1 MNVMKRYL
9 ILAASAAA
17 LFLAAGCSEE
27 QKTAAV
33 FGGFDTECSTVGLY
47 FPGVLGS
54 FTEEYGVQ
62 VCMNPQ
68 RRTFRLQDSDQSR
81 FAHVV
86 FSSVPSG
93 VSDRVTAEVTVR
105 GLAAV
110 GSSIEMEVVKAE
122 GNRVWLSSETVNM
135 IIPAL

>member
-33 FGGFDTECSTVGLY
+33 FGGFDTECRTVGLY
-47 FPGVLGS
+47 FPGALGS

-68 RRTFRLQDSDQSR
+68 RRTFRLQDSGQSR
-81 FAHVV
+81 YVHVE
-86 FSSVPSG
+86 FSSAPSE
-93 VSDRVTAEVTVR
+93 VSDRVTAEVTAR
-105 GLAAV
+105 GVDFVGERLELEAV
-110 GSSIEMEVVKAE
+110 KVEDGK
-122 GNRVWLSSETVNM
+122 VWLSSGTVNM
-135 IIPAL
+135 IIPTL